1 MDASQEL
8 SSSLVVSKDA
18 KAIIPGDIAPG
29 QHSGHSWKK
38 RDILPNHTWDQSRT
52 NAVTPMTFLF
62 LETRI
67 TGATTHAV
75 EEISIPVSSTTI
87 RLTRS
92 GQGATLLN
100 LSFFEPETTFKC
112 LNELFLL
119 LTLPALDSFFRN
131 RETGL

>member
-1 MDASQEL
+1 MPNSLKRPPRIGVEQPVVNLHWSTANVNHIVDASQEL

-38 RDILPNHTWDQSRT
+38 RDILPDHTWDQSRT

-62 LETRI
+62 LETRS

-92 GQGATLLN
+92 GQGATL
-100 LSFFEPETTFKC
+100 
-112 LNELFLL
+112 
-119 LTLPALDSFFRN
+119 
-131 RETGL
+131 